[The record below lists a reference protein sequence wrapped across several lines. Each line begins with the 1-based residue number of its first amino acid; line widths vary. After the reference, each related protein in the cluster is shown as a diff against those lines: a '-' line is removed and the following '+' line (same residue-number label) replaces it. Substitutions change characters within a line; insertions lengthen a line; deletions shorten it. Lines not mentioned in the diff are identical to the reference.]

1 MAPPSCCGRIS
12 CCWASSR
19 NACPSQSQASRPR
32 GLARQDDLR
41 VRVLNLE
48 LDVRR
53 RVEVLVLALLA
64 PLAFVAAAQELVC
77 FSSAFSLSVALAI
90 LTLLPVWK
98 HSVVAFESTTSAI
111 ALYVELS
118 LMTWTRL
125 ARLDQHMTRML
136 GCERHCQSWIR
147 IRRISP

>member
-1 MAPPSCCGRIS
+1 M
-12 CCWASSR
+12 
-19 NACPSQSQASRPR
+19 

-64 PLAFVAAAQELVC
+64 SLAFVEAAQERVF
-77 FSSAFSLSVALAI
+77 FSNAFSLSVALAI

-98 HSVVAFESTTSAI
+98 HSVVAFESTTSAM
-111 ALYVELS
+111 ALSVELS
-118 LMTWTRL
+118 LMT
-125 ARLDQHMTRML
+125 
-136 GCERHCQSWIR
+136 
-147 IRRISP
+147 